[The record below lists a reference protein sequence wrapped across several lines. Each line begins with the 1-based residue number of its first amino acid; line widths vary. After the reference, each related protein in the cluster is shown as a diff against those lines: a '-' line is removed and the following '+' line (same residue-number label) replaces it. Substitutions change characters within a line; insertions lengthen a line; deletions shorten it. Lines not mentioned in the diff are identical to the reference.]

1 MRRSGESALQGEP
14 FDQGN
19 QVGREAPPTAVGQC
33 WAGQANQALGPVAQG
48 VSGTSGPVPVGED
61 IESLRTAI
69 LRSMPR
75 HHS

>member
-1 MRRSGESALQGEP
+1 
-14 FDQGN
+14 
-19 QVGREAPPTAVGQC
+19 
-33 WAGQANQALGPVAQG
+33 